1 MLRKVFRTGNS
12 TVVSLHKDVIDPL
25 GVRAGSDVSVE
36 LDREHG
42 QIIIRP
48 VERPIAAAGIDED
61 FAHQVGEFIAE
72 YRPALNFLAKK

>member
-12 TVVSLHKDVIDPL
+12 TVVSLPKDVTDPL
-25 GVRAGSDVSVE
+25 GVRYGSEVSVE

-48 VERPIAAAGIDED
+48 VELPIAAAGLDQE
-61 FAHQVGEFIAE
+61 FARQVSEFIAE
-72 YRPALNFLAKK
+72 YRPALQSLARK